1 MIVRPLGY
9 LVRMIVIRS
18 RCISGD
24 TRYPMIKLIQLSKNY
39 GRLTA
44 VKSINLQVARGEVF
58 GFLGPNGAGKT
69 TTIRM
74 MAGLLQPSGGAAL
87 IGGFD
92 VQKEPL
98 KAKSITGFIPDRPF
112 LYEKLTAAEFMSFV
126 ARLYELEDSRMKID
140 ELLELFGL
148 PDWKD
153 ELVENFSHGMKQR
166 LVMAS
171 ALLHSPKVLVVDEPM
186 VGLDPRGA
194 RLVKD
199 IFRDL
204 ASKGVTV
211 FMSTHTL
218 EIVEQMCDRVA
229 IINKGDIIAEG
240 SVKDLGR
247 MASMPN
253 SHLEPIFLRLTGG
266 DEAAQA
272 GANDLSG

>member
-1 MIVRPLGY
+1 
-9 LVRMIVIRS
+9 
-18 RCISGD
+18 
-24 TRYPMIKLIQLSKNY
+24 MIKLTSLTKVY
-39 GRLTA
+39 GELTA
-44 VKSINLQVARGEVF
+44 VNHINLEVPAGEVF

-74 MAGLLQPSGGAAL
+74 MAGLLQPTSGTVE

-98 KAKSITGFIPDRPF
+98 RAKAITGFIPDRPY
-112 LYEKLTAAEFMSFV
+112 LYEKLTAEEFMQFV
-126 ARLYELEDSRMKID
+126 AKLYDMEDSGGRIR

-148 PDWKD
+148 TDWSG

-171 ALLHSPKVLVVDEPM
+171 ALLHRPRVLVVDEPM

-199 IFRDL
+199 LFREL
-204 ASKGVTV
+204 ASTGMTV

-229 IINKGDIIAEG
+229 IINKGEIIAEG
-240 SVKDLGR
+240 SVEELGR
-247 MASMPN
+247 LARMEN
-253 SHLEPIFLRLTGG
+253 SHLEPIFLKLTGG
-266 DEAAQA
+266 DETV
-272 GANDLSG
+272 

>member
-1 MIVRPLGY
+1 VNG
-9 LVRMIVIRS
+9 
-18 RCISGD
+18 
-24 TRYPMIKLIQLSKNY
+24 
-39 GRLTA
+39 
-44 VKSINLQVARGEVF
+44 INLEVAQGEVF

-74 MAGLLQPSGGAAL
+74 MSGLLQPTGGRAL

-98 KAKSITGFIPDRPF
+98 RAKFITGFIPDRPF
-112 LYEKLTAAEFMSFV
+112 LYEKLTATEFLHFV
-126 ARLYELEDSRMKID
+126 AQLYEMKDSKKRID
-140 ELLELFGL
+140 DLLDLFGL
-148 PDWKD
+148 PDWKN

-171 ALLHSPKVLVVDEPM
+171 ALLHHPKVLVVDEPM

-199 IFRDL
+199 IFKDL
-204 ASKGVTV
+204 SSKGVTV

-218 EIVEQMCDRVA
+218 EIVEQMCTRVA

-240 SVKDLGR
+240 SVEDLGR
-247 MASMPN
+247 MARMEN
-253 SHLEPIFLRLTGG
+253 SHLEPIFLKLTGG
-266 DEAAQA
+266 DEAV
-272 GANDLSG
+272 

>member
-1 MIVRPLGY
+1 
-9 LVRMIVIRS
+9 
-18 RCISGD
+18 
-24 TRYPMIKLIQLSKNY
+24 MIKLINLTKNY

-44 VKSINLQVARGEVF
+44 VNKVNLDVAAGVIF

-69 TTIRM
+69 TTIKM
-74 MAGLLQPSGGAAL
+74 MAGLLQPTEGTIL
-87 IGGFD
+87 IGGHD
-92 VQKEPL
+92 IRTEPL
-98 KAKSITGFIPDRPF
+98 MAKAITGFIPDRPF
-112 LYEKLTAAEFMSFV
+112 LYEKLTATEFMHFV
-126 ARLYELEDSRMKID
+126 ARLYEMDDSHKRIS

-148 PDWKD
+148 PDWKN

-171 ALLHSPKVLVVDEPM
+171 ALLHHPKVLVVDEPM

-199 IFRDL
+199 IFKDL
-204 ASKGVTV
+204 ASRGVTI

-218 EIVEQMCDRVA
+218 EIVEQMCTRVA

-240 SVKDLGR
+240 SVEDLGR
-247 MASMPN
+247 MARMPE

-266 DEAAQA
+266 DEAV
-272 GANDLSG
+272 